1 MFFTKNKMLDIS
13 ILALGKMTDSFLK
26 EGIEAYLK
34 RLKPYVKI
42 EIIELKSESFQKH
55 SQRQAKQKEAQRIEK
70 YLDKKLAQVF
80 LLEEKGELLD
90 SLSFSKKLHKLD
102 SGKII
107 LVLGGSLGFSE
118 ELSKKYKS
126 LSLSPLTFT
135 HEIARLIIV
144 EQIYRA
150 ISIEKGKDYHY

>member
-1 MFFTKNKMLDIS
+1 MLDIS
-13 ILALGKMTDSFLK
+13 ILALGKMSDSFLK
-26 EGIEAYLK
+26 QGIETYLK
-34 RLKPYVKI
+34 RLKPYAKI
-42 EIIELKSESFQKH
+42 EIIELRAEPFKKH
-55 SQRQAKQKEAQRIEK
+55 SQKQAKQKEAERVEK

-90 SLSFSKKLHKLD
+90 SVSFSKKLHKLD
-102 SGKII
+102 NDKII

-118 ELSKKYKS
+118 DLSRKYKG

-135 HEIARLIIV
+135 HEIARLILV